1 MSWKRG
7 GYRPGRKTSA
17 AVPIVAF
24 VAVLASIILYRQLQ
38 IGAFRSIQLASTLA
52 QLARRG
58 RVVIDGLY
66 AVRAPGADPVED
78 PDRAG
83 LPVAT
88 QHARPEIRWPRPAA
102 ISKSSTYRASCA
114 RRSGP
119 KS

>member
-1 MSWKRG
+1 
-7 GYRPGRKTSA
+7 
-17 AVPIVAF
+17 VPIVAF